1 MNSKNNPDTLLEQL
15 IKVER
20 VWMFMDYDGTLADFS
35 PTPDVIKPDAR
46 LIDMLTDLER
56 RPGIRVVILSGRK
69 LDHLHELLPIH
80 GIGLAGTYGVEWLTP
95 DEKRIDRVE
104 KNSIRPTLDEIKSDW
119 EEEIRGED
127 SFFLEDKGFSLAL
140 HARFVEDEQAK
151 KVLEAARQ
159 KADQRLEADQLGI
172 LGGYKF
178 LEVAPRLA
186 DKGEA
191 VDFLLD
197 QSPWPDAMLVYL
209 GDDDKD
215 QKAFETIQGRG
226 GVSILVSDQ
235 KDDSHAEYRLES
247 PDHVRQWLKKIIRS
261 RPIFRY

>member
-1 MNSKNNPDTLLEQL
+1 MNSKTNPDTLLEQL

-20 VWMFMDYDGTLADFS
+20 VWMFMDYDGTLADFA

-46 LIDMLTDLER
+46 LIDLLTDLER

-69 LDHLHELLPIH
+69 LDHLHELLPVQ
-80 GIGLAGTYGVEWLTP
+80 GIWLAGTYGVEWLTP
-95 DEKRIDRVE
+95 DEKRIDRVD
-104 KNSIRPTLDEIKSDW
+104 KDNIRPTLDKIKSDW
-119 EEEIRGED
+119 DEEIRD
-127 SFFLEDKGFSLAL
+127 DDTFFLEDKGFSLAL
-140 HARFVEDEQAK
+140 HARFADDAQAER
-151 KVLEAARQ
+151 VLDVARE

-172 LGGYKF
+172 LGGHKF

-186 DKGEA
+186 DKGKA
-191 VDFLLD
+191 VDYLLEHN
-197 QSPWPDAMLVYL
+197 PWPDAMLVYL

-215 QKAFETIQGRG
+215 QRAFETIEERG
-226 GVSILVSDQ
+226 GISILISDQ
-235 KDDSHAEYRLES
+235 PVDSHVHCRFES